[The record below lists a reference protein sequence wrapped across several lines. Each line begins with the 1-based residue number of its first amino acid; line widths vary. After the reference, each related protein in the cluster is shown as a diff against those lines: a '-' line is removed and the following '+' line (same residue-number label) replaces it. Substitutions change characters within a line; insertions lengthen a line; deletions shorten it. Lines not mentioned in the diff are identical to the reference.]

1 MSSTKKNYFLDKFGI
16 DLGCSSS
23 CIRPKLSAVF
33 CPSTLKSPSSPSNSS
48 AAFSSAVDTP
58 PACYSSDTDSEIMR
72 LRSVNCFGRI
82 DDETVALEKDSDDP
96 YLDFRQSML
105 GMILEKQIYS
115 KDDLKELL
123 NCFLQLNSPYY
134 HGTIV
139 RVFTEIWNEVYSI
152 KPTAATPSP
161 DLHEMWVSRDFQ
173 ACTCDAIG
181 FHF

>member
-16 DLGCSSS
+16 GLGCSSS
-23 CIRPKLSAVF
+23 CRRPKLSAVF
-33 CPSTLKSPSSPSNSS
+33 CPSTPIKSHSSPSTSS
-48 AAFSSAVDTP
+48 AAFSSAVDMP

-72 LRSVNCFGRI
+72 LRSVKCFGRI
-82 DDETVALEKDSDDP
+82 DDETVALEKDSDNP
-96 YLDFRQSML
+96 YLDFRQYML
-105 GMILEKQIYS
+105 KMILEKQIYS

-152 KPTAATPSP
+152 KPTAAS
-161 DLHEMWVSRDFQ
+161 
-173 ACTCDAIG
+173 A
-181 FHF
+181 